1 MDKPAL
7 DRVRSE
13 ALELAEAERAE
24 LAHDLVT
31 SLDGSTDSDAPNEW
45 ETEILRRL
53 DEIDSGATKL
63 IGREEFTR
71 RMRERLRQL

>member
-1 MDKPAL
+1 MGKPAL

-24 LAHDLVT
+24 LAHDLVV
-31 SLDGSTDSDAPNEW
+31 SLDGLADSDAAHEW

-53 DEIDSGATKL
+53 DEIDSGTAKL
-63 IGREEFTR
+63 IDREEFTR
-71 RMRERLRQL
+71 RMRERLNQL

>member
-1 MDKPAL
+1 MGKLAL

-24 LAHDLVT
+24 LAHDLVI
-31 SLDGSTDSDAPNEW
+31 SLDDLADSDASNEW

-53 DEIDSGATKL
+53 DEIDSGAAKL
-63 IGREEFTR
+63 IDREEFSR
-71 RMRERLRQL
+71 RMRERLSQL